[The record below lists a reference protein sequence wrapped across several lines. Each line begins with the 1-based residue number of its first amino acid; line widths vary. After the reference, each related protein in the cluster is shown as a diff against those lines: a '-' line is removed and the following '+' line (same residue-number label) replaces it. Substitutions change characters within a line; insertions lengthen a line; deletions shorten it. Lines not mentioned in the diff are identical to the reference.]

1 MGRTNTDAAGQRSS
15 TGKGSITTVENPV
28 NAPYGYA
35 LVTLARQHQAYL
47 DALTA
52 KYGIS
57 SAHVPLL
64 SFLWAGNSGG
74 TQNEIA
80 RALKVDKGTVSR
92 AVRTLVNANLITQT
106 QCTHDTRA
114 CTIELT
120 QEGWELADPI
130 SAISKQWADE
140 VARDFS
146 DEERSAFSAG
156 LARLSDRAERL
167 VEDAQAERARTA
179 ISTTVDTLQPATAA
193 AAMLA
198 EPEGV

>member
-1 MGRTNTDAAGQRSS
+1 MVKSKSGDAEKDSAAVTNMDAISAAS
-15 TGKGSITTVENPV
+15 
-28 NAPYGYA
+28 YGYA

-52 KYGIS
+52 QYGIS

-64 SFLWAGNSGG
+64 TFLWAGNSGG

-92 AVRTLVNANLITQT
+92 AVRTLVNANLITQS
-106 QCTHDTRA
+106 QCAHDTRA

-120 QEGWELADPI
+120 QEGWELAEPI
-130 SAISKQWADE
+130 TDIAQKWADA
-140 VARDFS
+140 VAKDFS
-146 DEERSAFSAG
+146 ETERVRFTG
-156 LARLSDRAERL
+156 DLARISTRAEQL
-167 VEDAQAERARTA
+167 LEDAQAERARTA
-179 ISTTVDTLQPATAA
+179 FNSSLETLQPNTAA
-193 AAMLA
+193 VAMLA